1 MSRRHLIMLLALSLI
16 WGSSFLLIEIGLRE
30 LEPATLVFF
39 RLLLAALA
47 LLPVAALTPG
57 ALGAVRAAWRP
68 LVVMGAVN
76 SAIPFWFLSWGQTRI
91 DSGLAAIVQASAP
104 LLTVVLGWL
113 FTRSE
118 RVSGLR
124 LAGILVGF
132 VGVGLIVG
140 GQRGGAIAGALAV
153 VVAATF
159 YAAAGLYGA
168 RRLAHVT
175 PLAIALGAMTAATLM
190 TAPFGLAQLPAELPG
205 WETIAAVAGL
215 GIGGSAVA
223 YLLYFA
229 IMIGAGA
236 SYAILVTYL
245 VPAVAVV
252 YGATLLDEPVT
263 AAALGGLALI
273 LGGVALGTGTVRR

>member
-1 MSRRHLIMLLALSLI
+1 MLLALSLI

-39 RLLLAALA
+39 RLLLAAVT
-47 LLPVAALTPG
+47 LLPLAALTPG
-57 ALGAVRAAWRP
+57 ALAAVRAGWRP
-68 LVVMGAVN
+68 LLVMGAVN

-113 FTRSE
+113 VTRSE
-118 RVSGLR
+118 RVGGLR
-124 LAGILVGF
+124 LVGILVGF

-140 GQRGGAIAGALAV
+140 DQRGGAVAGALAV
-153 VVAATF
+153 VVAALF
-159 YAAAGLYGA
+159 YGGAGLSGA

-175 PLAIALGAMTAATLM
+175 PLAIALGAMAAATAM
-190 TAPFGLAQLPAELPG
+190 TAPFGLAQLPGELPG
-205 WETIAAVAGL
+205 WETIAAVAAL
-215 GIGGSAVA
+215 GIGGSAIA

-229 IMIGAGA
+229 ILVGAGA

-252 YGATLLDEPVT
+252 YGATLLDEPLT

>member
-1 MSRRHLIMLLALSLI
+1 MSRRHLIMLLALSAI
-16 WGSSFLLIEIGLRE
+16 WGSSFLLIEIGLRD

-39 RLLLAALA
+39 RLLLAAAA

-57 ALGAVRAAWRP
+57 ALAAVRTWWRP
-68 LVVMGAVN
+68 LVLMGAVN

-140 GQRGGAIAGALAV
+140 GQRGGAVAGALAV
-153 VVAATF
+153 VVAALF

-175 PLAIALGAMTAATLM
+175 PLAIALGAMTAAAVL
-190 TAPFGLAQLPAELPG
+190 TAPVGLAQLPAELPG
-205 WETIAAVAGL
+205 WDVVAALLGL
-215 GIGGSAVA
+215 GLGGSAVA
-223 YLLYFA
+223 YLLYFE
-229 IMIGAGA
+229 IMVGAGA

-252 YGATLLDEPVT
+252 YGVAFLDEEVT
-263 AAALGGLALI
+263 AAALAGLALI